1 MPGWLVDNHS
11 LSCLHVVPFG
21 LQWKR
26 FLLSQPRAVRLTL
39 WVLPGQRQR
48 QRDMADSLFDKRYRY
63 NYIYPRGRSGETLRA
78 VDTLDDDRPV
88 AIKRPHPNDAPPI
101 RAGQEVSIINER
113 EALTR
118 LAGHPVLT
126 ELLGSGQSFVGG
138 IPQQYIVME
147 RAEGIIIA
155 DEVARLAGNQH
166 RLPELEMLEILA
178 QLIDLLQAAHN
189 KDIVYNDVDAKH
201 LFWNRD
207 AYQLKVIDWG
217 NAVFLEGDEATP
229 QGISRQTD
237 IYQLGELLFY
247 LLTGGRRVEV
257 PRVADIDFVVDFH
270 QDSDQ
275 VDQRLQAIV
284 ARAVHPNLRYR
295 YASLAEL
302 TTDLQRYQQPLE
314 KRRDELIT
322 RTEAKLKAS
331 DLSRND
337 LLALQ
342 TTLQSALRQD
352 PAHPTTRKTQGDI
365 IDRLRDLEVSADLDA
380 VRILLSGSNWAG
392 AADLLADLRER
403 AGSKTAAL
411 VHLLFDWCLLLTDSP
426 DNAPSWINEAA
437 ALLFEDKA
445 AKAAN
450 QLLTR
455 GAPNTAARQLQWQ
468 LAERISAHV
477 PSVLLLRPNL
487 AQLDESL
494 QRLAMQGIEV
504 DEALASLASI
514 IQTLDIAKGTRI
526 PGANSLHSACHEIVV
541 SLSALDGGLN
551 LLSQRL
557 ALSERR
563 LPLLTLTR
571 ALDAARALEDK
582 VRVIAA
588 CAASD
593 PRQALSALGGCRAI
607 DPPNP
612 AWDQLED
619 FLSLLYE
626 ILQDSQQFVPAADG
640 TNLDAW
646 LMDKRV
652 ELQPFADQL
661 YDTQLAN
668 ILAGL
673 DNAQAAWAHYRQVVV
688 AGDRAEATAAL
699 ERAADSLRTLSPEL
713 AAWFVQLRGTVAS
726 ANYVERHA
734 LPGHLGRTLADGWS
748 AFDKSQL
755 ADAQRLGQQGLEI
768 ARSDSEQV
776 IAERLMKLSRALR
789 DWLERNGIES
799 EARTEAALTEIELL
813 FSKAEAQAVE
823 QFENQMPSTET
834 YLKAMGQGLVHTF
847 AASNTAALRILF
859 SQYTLNGV
867 LAAHEAA
874 LDDARFWQAAAERCL
889 PGVAE
894 SHSAIGKLAEF
905 IQRRENLLAAQ
916 AIFDGLRG
924 PSVVDSLGELARQLE
939 ANPQAELLTAGIQSL
954 RALEAALAD
963 WADAEFRAARLKL
976 EQVQRYI
983 SELEAN
989 ADLQLENYRA
999 WIMDLQSALTELSS
1013 KRRSLSQAID
1023 RQNDQPQPSI
1033 RDAIHQQADVTEDL
1047 LGYKQAQMMLGWR
1060 DTYEAFVGIYTSEK
1074 RRNDK
1079 LEAMDEH
1086 FKDMFID
1093 RNPAYPLFR
1102 HWYRLVEAQPEEP
1115 PEPEIEE
1122 AAPAP
1127 TEAATPQ
1134 ATNLELAPA
1143 PAEEIAAEPP
1153 APSRRWLFNLAVI
1166 VGVLLVLGGLAGLV
1180 NNGSLDSLLTSLQPQ
1195 PTATLLPSNTP
1206 TDEPTIAPSATPT
1219 SEPTPAPTDTALPE
1233 ASPTPLPTSAEA
1245 PPPTAPP
1252 ILEPTPILPPGGLT
1266 GAQDLLALY
1275 RDRLATAFWDSR
1287 LFKQEDN
1294 SWLLGNETIAGAPIV
1309 LSPPVDLLEQQYG
1322 NQPTTRITSLQAEL
1336 SLRSS
1341 LAALVAEGEVSFGIL
1356 LQSSEG
1362 EANAGIQIRQDGNGI
1377 ISLAQVRDGI
1387 ADIISQRNVPNMI
1400 ARLRLER
1407 DTATG
1412 EIRAF
1417 FNDTQVGE
1425 PMTNLPADAPV
1436 APAIVAA
1443 DGLVLAVAAWQ
1454 LELA

>member
-1 MPGWLVDNHS
+1 
-11 LSCLHVVPFG
+11 
-21 LQWKR
+21 
-26 FLLSQPRAVRLTL
+26 
-39 WVLPGQRQR
+39 
-48 QRDMADSLFDKRYRY
+48 MADSLFDKRYRY

-78 VDTLDDDRPV
+78 VDTQDDDRPV

-118 LAGHPVLT
+118 LAGHSVLT
-126 ELLGSGQSFVGG
+126 ELLGSGQFFVGG
-138 IPQQYIVME
+138 IPHQYIVME
-147 RAEGIIIA
+147 RAEGLIIA
-155 DEVARLAGNQH
+155 DEVARLAGNQQ
-166 RLPELEMLEILA
+166 RLPELEMLEIVS
-178 QLIDLLQAAHN
+178 QLIDLLQAAHD

-217 NAVFLEGDEATP
+217 NAVFLEGDETTP

-237 IYQLGELLFY
+237 IYQLGELLYFM
-247 LLTGGRRVEV
+247 LSGGRRVEV
-257 PRVADIDFVVDFH
+257 PRTADTDFLLDFH
-270 QDSDQ
+270 QDAGQ

-295 YASLAEL
+295 YATLGEL
-302 TTDLQRYQQPLE
+302 TTDLLRFRHPLE
-314 KRRDELIT
+314 QRRDELVA
-322 RTEAKLKAS
+322 RADEKLKAS

-352 PAHPTTRKTQGDI
+352 PAHPATRRTQGEI
-365 IDRLRDLEVSADLDA
+365 VDRLRDLEVSADLDA
-380 VRILLSGSNWAG
+380 VRILLSGSNWSG

-411 VHLLFDWCLLLTDSP
+411 VHLLFDWCLLLTE
-426 DNAPSWINEAA
+426 APAASTPGWINEVA
-437 ALLFEDKA
+437 ALLFEERADKA
-445 AKAAN
+445 AN
-450 QLLTR
+450 RLLAG
-455 GAPNTAARQLQWQ
+455 GAPDNVARSLQWQ

-477 PSVLLLRPNL
+477 PGVLLLRPNL

-494 QRLAMQGIEV
+494 QQLAMQGIEI
-504 DEALASLASI
+504 DEARASLAGI
-514 IQTLDIAKGTRI
+514 MQTLDMANGTRI
-526 PGANSLHSACHEIVV
+526 PGANSLHSACHDMVV

-563 LPLLTLTR
+563 LPLLALSR
-571 ALDAARALEDK
+571 ALDAARALEDNL
-582 VRVIAA
+582 RTLGQ

-593 PRQALSALGGCRAI
+593 PRAALSALGVCRTI

-626 ILQDSQQFVPAADG
+626 ILQDSQQFLPAADG
-640 TNLDAW
+640 ADLDAW
-646 LMDKRV
+646 LTAKHA
-652 ELQPFADQL
+652 ELQPFAAELFDE
-661 YDTQLAN
+661 QLAD
-668 ILAGL
+668 ILAGMES
-673 DNAQAAWAHYRQVVV
+673 AQADWAHYRQVVV

-699 ERAADSLRTLSPEL
+699 ERAAESLRSLSPAL
-713 AAWFVQLRGTVAS
+713 AGWFSQLRGTVEG

-734 LPGHLGRTLADGWS
+734 VPGHLGRTLADGWA

-755 ADAQRLGQQGLEI
+755 ADAQRLGQQALEI
-768 ARSDSEQV
+768 ARSESEQF
-776 IAERLMKLSRALR
+776 IAERLMKLSRGLR

-813 FSKAEAQAVE
+813 FSKPEARAVE

-859 SQYTLNGV
+859 TQYTLNGV

-889 PGVAE
+889 PGVADE
-894 SHSAIGKLAEF
+894 HSAIGKLDEF

-916 AIFDGLRG
+916 TIFGELRG

-939 ANPQAELLTAGIQSL
+939 DNPQAKLLTSGIQSL

-963 WADAEFRAARLKL
+963 WADAEFRAAGIKL
-976 EQVQRYI
+976 EQVLRYI
-983 SELEAN
+983 TEAEAN
-989 ADLQLENYRA
+989 AELKLDSYRA
-999 WIMDLQSALTELSS
+999 WIMELQAALAELGV

-1023 RQNDQPQPSI
+1023 RQSDEPQPNI
-1033 RDAIHQQADVTEDL
+1033 REAIHMQADVTEDL
-1047 LGYKQAQMMLGWR
+1047 LGYQQAQMMLGWR

-1074 RRNDK
+1074 RRSAK

-1086 FKDMFID
+1086 FKAMFID

-1102 HWYRLVEAQPEEP
+1102 HWYRLVEALPEEP
-1115 PEPEIEE
+1115 PEPEEE
-1122 AAPAP
+1122 LIPP
-1127 TEAATPQ
+1127 PEAATPQ
-1134 ATNLELAPA
+1134 SPDIETDHSADEDMDAGQRTRTP
-1143 PAEEIAAEPP
+1143 
-1153 APSRRWLFNLAVI
+1153 RWLFNLAAIIGI
-1166 VGVLLVLGGLAGLV
+1166 VLVVGGLAGLAS
-1180 NNGSLDSLLTSLQPQ
+1180 NGNFDSLLAILQPE
-1195 PTATLLPSNTP
+1195 PTATLTPSSTP
-1206 TDEPTIAPSATPT
+1206 TTAPTDTPT
-1219 SEPTPAPTDTALPE
+1219 SEPTQAPTDTATPE
-1233 ASPTPLPTSAEA
+1233 PSPTPLPTIADTPA
-1245 PPPTAPP
+1245 PTPTAPP
-1252 ILEPTPILPPGGLT
+1252 VIQPTPILPPGGLT

-1275 RDRLATAFWDSR
+1275 RDRSAAAFWNTAF
-1287 LFKQEDN
+1287 FKQEDN
-1294 SWLLGNETIAGAPIV
+1294 SWLLGDETADGEPVV
-1309 LSPPVDLLEQQYG
+1309 LSPPLDLLEQQYG
-1322 NQPTTRITSLQAEL
+1322 NQPTGRIASLQAEL

-1341 LAALVAEGEVSFGIL
+1341 MAALVAEGEVSFGIR
-1356 LQSSEG
+1356 LQSTEG
-1362 EANAGIQIRQDGNGI
+1362 AENAGIQIRQDGNSI
-1377 ISLAQVRDGI
+1377 ISLAQVRDGV
-1387 ADIISQRNVPNMI
+1387 ADTISQRSVPNMI

-1407 DTATG
+1407 NDQTG
-1412 EIRAF
+1412 EIRAY
-1417 FNDTQVGE
+1417 FNDKQIGE
-1425 PMTNLPADAPV
+1425 PMTNLPADAAV
-1436 APAIVAA
+1436 LPAVVAA
-1443 DGLVLAVAAWQ
+1443 DGVVLAVSAWQ
-1454 LELA
+1454 LELE